1 MGKESKR
8 KGEGTI
14 DENGVLSRERNE
26 GEILEMASLGEGLA
40 DVFQRCCR
48 DAMGLEKGARA
59 CGLSGSLCHPGLE
72 RAALEWNVKEGTWS
86 LLCNFFMM

>member
-26 GEILEMASLGEGLA
+26 GEILEMADRKS
-40 DVFQRCCR
+40 V
-48 DAMGLEKGARA
+48 
-59 CGLSGSLCHPGLE
+59 
-72 RAALEWNVKEGTWS
+72 V
-86 LLCNFFMM
+86 